1 MQTYVEESKEKHQ
14 NLSTE
19 LVCDTRE
26 YNLNQLE
33 AP

>member
-14 NLSTE
+14 NLSTK
-19 LVCDTRE
+19 LLSDTLE
-26 YNLNQLE
+26 YNLNKLE

>member
-14 NLSTE
+14 NLSAE
-19 LVCDTRE
+19 LVCDTPE